1 VAKMLY
7 VLSIGTSRRYM
18 TKKRCKPLLAILAMG
33 SFLSLSAG
41 GVETAT
47 YCDTLTISG
56 HSLEDNHTLPL
67 FDPGLGSLVRVD
79 LTLDLKVQQNF
90 GFENKETN
98 SQAIDA
104 ESEALLQITL
114 PDKSSISANASSSVS
129 EELAAY
135 DGEMDFSG
143 QSGRTIEGVESKGSV
158 GEQYPE
164 PSDFVAS
171 FQNETI
177 SLPAAISFR
186 RSAPGTIVFS
196 NSADAESKI
205 CVTYTYEPKGSGARE
220 KGDSK

>member
-1 VAKMLY
+1 
-7 VLSIGTSRRYM
+7 M
-18 TKKRCKPLLAILAMG
+18 TKKRCKLLLAILALG

-47 YCDTLTISG
+47 YCDTLIISG

-67 FDPGLGSLVRVD
+67 FDPGLGNLVRVD
-79 LTLDLKVQQNF
+79 LTLDLEVQQNF
-90 GFENKETN
+90 SFENREPN
-98 SQAIDA
+98 SQDIDA
-104 ESEALLQITL
+104 ESGAVLNIAL

-129 EELAAY
+129 EKLAAY

-143 QSGRTIEGVESKGSV
+143 QSGRTVEGVESKGSV

-177 SLPAAISFR
+177 SLPAEISFR
-186 RSAPGTIVFS
+186 SSSPGSVVFS
-196 NSADAESKI
+196 KTADAESKI
-205 CVTYTYEPKGSGARE
+205 CVTYTYEPRGSGARE

>member
-1 VAKMLY
+1 
-7 VLSIGTSRRYM
+7 M
-18 TKKRCKPLLAILAMG
+18 TKKRYKPLLAISALG

-79 LTLDLKVQQNF
+79 LTLDLEVQQNF
-90 GFENKETN
+90 SFENKETN

-114 PDKSSISANASSSVS
+114 PDKSSISANASS
-129 EELAAY
+129 
-135 DGEMDFSG
+135 F
-143 QSGRTIEGVESKGSV
+143 
-158 GEQYPE
+158 
-164 PSDFVAS
+164 
-171 FQNETI
+171 
-177 SLPAAISFR
+177 LPAAISFR
-186 RSAPGTIVFS
+186 CSAPGTIVFS
-196 NSADAESKI
+196 KSADAESKI
-205 CVTYTYEPKGSGARE
+205 SVTYTYEPRGSGARE